1 MASSLEGNKILAAV
15 LTAGVIAMASGF
27 VAELVY
33 QPTHMEENA
42 FPVATETSGATGG
55 EGAAAMG
62 GEPEVTV
69 LVLLAAADP
78 AAGEKVAKK
87 CASCHTFD
95 KGGANKI
102 GPNLWG
108 LVDAAIAGNAGFK
121 YSDALASRSGEVWS
135 YQALSDFLADP
146 KGWAPG
152 TKMTFAGIKKTGQRA
167 DLIVYLRGLSDS
179 PAALPEPSES
189 DAGAAPDDTQAAEA
203 PAEEAPA
210 EEAQAEEAQAEE
222 AQAEEAQAEEAPAE
236 AAPAEEA
243 QAEAAPAEETQTAV
257 APAAGGVLGLLAAA
271 DTAAG
276 EKVAKKC
283 KSCHSFDKDGPNKIG
298 PNLWDVVE
306 NPIANNDGYKYS
318 DALASRSGEV
328 WSYQAL
334 NDYLENPKGWAPGT
348 KMSFAGVK
356 KADQRANMIAYLR
369 GLSDAPAPLP

>member
-33 QPTHMEENA
+33 QPAHMEENA
-42 FPVATETSGATGG
+42 FPVATETSGATDG

-95 KGGANKI
+95 KGGPNKI

-108 LVDAAIAGNAGFK
+108 LMDGAVADNAGFG
-121 YSDALASRSGEVWS
+121 YSDALASRSGEAWS
-135 YQALSDFLADP
+135 YQALSDFLEDP

-167 DLIVYLRGLSDS
+167 DLIIYLRGLNDS

-210 EEAQAEEAQAEE
+210 EEAQAEEAPS
-222 AQAEEAQAEEAPAE
+222 EEAPAE

-243 QAEAAPAEETQTAV
+243 QAEAAPAEETQAAV

-348 KMSFAGVK
+348 KMSFAGLK
-356 KADQRANMIAYLR
+356 KADQRANVIVFLR
-369 GLSDAPAPLP
+369 GLSDAPTPLP

>member
-33 QPTHMEENA
+33 HPEQLEENA
-42 FPVATETSGATGG
+42 FPVATETGGADT
-55 EGAAAMG
+55 AAMD

-69 LVLLAAADP
+69 LVLLAEADP
-78 AAGEKVAKK
+78 TAGEKVAKK

-95 KGGANKI
+95 KGGADKI

-108 LVDAAIAGNAGFK
+108 LMDGAIADNAGFG

-135 YQALSDFLADP
+135 YQALSDFLENP

-152 TKMTFAGIKKTGQRA
+152 TKMAFSGIKKTGQRA

-210 EEAQAEEAQAEE
+210 EEAVTEEVQAEEVQAEE
-222 AQAEEAQAEEAPAE
+222 VQAEEAPAE
-236 AAPAEEA
+236 EAPAEATQEA
-243 QAEAAPAEETQTAV
+243 M
-257 APAAGGVLGLLAAA
+257 APAAGGVVGMLAAA
-271 DTAAG
+271 DLAAG

-283 KSCHSFDKDGPNKIG
+283 KACHSFDEGGPNKIG
-298 PNLWDVVE
+298 PNLWDVVAK
-306 NPIANNDGYKYS
+306 PIAGKEGYKFS
-318 DALASRSGEV
+318 DALSSRSGEA
-328 WSYQAL
+328 WTYEAL
-334 NDYLENPKGWAPGT
+334 DAFLENPKGWAPGT
-348 KMSFAGVK
+348 KMSFAGIK
-356 KADQRANMIAYLR
+356 KPEQRAALIAYLR
-369 GLSDAPAPLP
+369 SLSGSPAPLP

>member
-1 MASSLEGNKILAAV
+1 MD
-15 LTAGVIAMASGF
+15 
-27 VAELVY
+27 
-33 QPTHMEENA
+33 
-42 FPVATETSGATGG
+42 
-55 EGAAAMG
+55 

-95 KGGANKI
+95 KGGPNKI

-108 LVDAAIAGNAGFK
+108 LMDGAVADNAGFG
-121 YSDALASRSGEVWS
+121 YSDALASRSGEAWS
-135 YQALSDFLADP
+135 YQALSDFLEDP

-152 TKMTFAGIKKTGQRA
+152 TKMAFAGVKKTGQRA

-210 EEAQAEEAQAEE
+210 EA
-222 AQAEEAQAEEAPAE
+222 APAE
-236 AAPAEEA
+236 AA
-243 QAEAAPAEETQTAV
+243 QADAAPAEETQAAV

-306 NPIANNDGYKYS
+306 TPIANNDGYKYS

-356 KADQRANMIAYLR
+356 KVDQRANLIAYLR

>member
-33 QPTHMEENA
+33 QPAHMEENA
-42 FPVATETSGATGG
+42 FPVATETSGATDG

-62 GEPEVTV
+62 GGPEVTV

-95 KGGANKI
+95 KGGPNKI

-108 LVDAAIAGNAGFK
+108 LMDGAVADNAGFG

-135 YQALSDFLADP
+135 YQALSDFLEDP

-167 DLIVYLRGLSDS
+167 NLIVYLRGLNDS
-179 PAALPEPSES
+179 PAALPEASES
-189 DAGAAPDDTQAAEA
+189 DAGAAPDDAQAAEA
-203 PAEEAPA
+203 PAEEAQS
-210 EEAQAEEAQAEE
+210 EEAQS
-222 AQAEEAQAEEAPAE
+222 EEAPAE

-243 QAEAAPAEETQTAV
+243 QAAV

-348 KMSFAGVK
+348 KMSFAGLK
-356 KADQRANMIAYLR
+356 KADQRANVIVFLR
-369 GLSDAPAPLP
+369 GLSDAPTPLP